1 MRVLLVYPP
10 LTRALPSILPG
21 VVEASRGS
29 FPPLGIL
36 YLAAAVKQLP
46 GIEVLAVDA
55 PTQNLTADQ
64 IADQVLREKIDVV
77 GISILSFHLLD
88 AIELA
93 QKIKRQSPQ
102 TLTIAGGPH
111 PHIYPAET
119 LGLGMF
125 DFVALGEGEEIFPAF
140 LSGLA
145 RGELEP
151 MVPGII
157 SRSQM
162 AKADLTF
169 CSIADLDRL
178 PFPARAL
185 LPLQKYF
192 SVLSPLRPSTT
203 AISSRG
209 CPYRCI
215 FCDRPHLGK
224 KFRPRSAPNVVA
236 EMELCLELGIRELI
250 FYDDNFTTSRERA
263 LEIAELILERRFKIA
278 WDIRARVGD
287 LKPADYQILR
297 RAGLARIHFG
307 VESGD
312 PELLESLLKKI
323 TIAQAREAFRAANS
337 AGIETL
343 AYFMLGLPG
352 ENLDTLN
359 RTLALGRELK
369 PDYLH
374 FSLLMLFPATPV
386 YALALEKGLIKR
398 DLWQEFAK
406 NPQPGFAPPIW
417 EEKLGRE
424 ELVSALHRAYR
435 KFYLRPGYV
444 VSRLARIRSWPGF
457 KNQARMGWSILGLK
471 K

>member
-1 MRVLLVYPP
+1 MKLLLVYPP

-21 VVEASRGS
+21 EVEAGRGC

-36 YLAAAVKQLP
+36 YLAAAVKGLP
-46 GIEVLAVDA
+46 GIELSAIDA
-55 PTQNLTADQ
+55 PTQELTAEQ
-64 IADQVLREKIDVV
+64 IADRVLRERIDVV
-77 GISILSFHLLD
+77 GITILSFHLLD

-93 QKIKRQSPQ
+93 QKIKQKSPQ
-102 TLTIAGGPH
+102 TLIVAGGPH
-111 PHIYPAET
+111 PHIYPVET

-125 DFVALGEGEEIFPAF
+125 DFAALGEGEEIFPAF

-145 RGELEP
+145 RGEQEP
-151 MVPGII
+151 VVPGII
-157 SRSQM
+157 SRSKR
-162 AKADLTF
+162 ADADLTF
-169 CSIADLDRL
+169 SNLPDLDRL
-178 PFPARAL
+178 PFPERTL
-185 LPLQKYF
+185 LPVEKYF

-224 KFRPRSAPNVVA
+224 KFRARSASNVVA
-236 EMELCLELGIRELI
+236 EMEACAALGIREII

-263 LEIAELILERRFKIA
+263 LEIAELILERRLKVA

-287 LKPADYQILR
+287 LKPLDYHLLR
-297 RAGLARIHFG
+297 RAGLQRIHFG

-312 PELLESLLKKI
+312 PELLESLQKKI
-323 TIAQAREAFRAANS
+323 TIAQAREAFQAANN

-369 PDYLH
+369 PDYIH

-386 YALALEKGLIKR
+386 YALALEKGIVQR
-398 DLWQEFAK
+398 DLWREFAK
-406 NPQPGFAPPIW
+406 NPQPDFQPPIW

-435 KFYLRPGYV
+435 EFYLRPGYIF
-444 VSRLARIRSWPGF
+444 SRLARTRSWAGF
-457 KNQARMGWSILGLK
+457 KTQTRMGWSMLGLK